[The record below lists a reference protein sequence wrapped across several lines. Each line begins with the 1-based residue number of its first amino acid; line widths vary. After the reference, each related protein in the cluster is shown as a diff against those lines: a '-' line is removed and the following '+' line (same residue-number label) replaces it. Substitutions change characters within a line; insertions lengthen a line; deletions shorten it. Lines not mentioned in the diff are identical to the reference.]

1 MDILATAFNFSGLT
15 QESGLKEKTF
25 DFLIKLMGHRNQL
38 RINHW
43 QTTSYAEHMMTNGLL
58 GDLDGIIDTIGE
70 YIIGAL
76 GRPQIPTVNNTIS
89 DIQLKNSKM
98 VLDCIECETKEI
110 IQEYK
115 ITDME
120 GMINLLGELDDIVKK
135 YKYLSTLE

>member
-1 MDILATAFNFSGLT
+1 MNDILKPYSFSGIT
-15 QESGLKEKTF
+15 QETGLKEKTF

-43 QTTSYAEHMMTNGLL
+43 QTTSYAEHKMTDGLI
-58 GDLDGIIDTIGE
+58 GDLDGMVDTIGE

-76 GRPQIPTVNNTIS
+76 GRPQIATVNNSIS
-89 DIQLKNSKM
+89 DINVKNSKC
-98 VLDCIECETKEI
+98 VLDCLDKECKEM

-115 ITDME
+115 ITEME
-120 GMINLLGELDDIVKK
+120 GMINLLGELDDIINK